1 MTTEPGGPADLSRV
15 HLVGVGGAGMSG
27 IARVLLARGADV
39 SGCDARESRVLD
51 ALRQLGADVRVGH
64 DREHVVRA
72 GPGVT
77 VIVSSAIRPDSDELV
92 AAREQGNPILRR
104 GAALAAL
111 MEGNRGIAIAGTHG
125 KTTTTSMLTVALQQ
139 AGLDPSFAIGGDLN
153 EPGSN
158 AHQGSGDVFVA
169 EADESDGSFL
179 LLAPEIAVVTNVEAD
194 HLDHYGDAAAVDAA
208 FDAFVGRIR
217 TGGTLVACAD
227 DAGARRLAGFARA
240 AGVDVRTYGESADA
254 DVRIVELVLTE
265 SGGSVTTV
273 ADSSGEIARQV
284 LSVPGRHN
292 ALNATAALAVVQR
305 LGVPLALVADGL
317 ASFAGARRR
326 METKGRARGVR
337 VVDSYA
343 HHPTEVTADLRA
355 ARQLAGDGRVVAA
368 FQPHLYSRTAFFAA
382 EFGRALS
389 AADVVVVMDMYGARE
404 DPVPGV
410 TGALIA
416 DAIPPGTE
424 VHYEP
429 SWVAVPPLLA
439 ALAHRGDL
447 VITLGAGDIT
457 QLGPVVLDEL
467 TVR

>member
-1 MTTEPGGPADLSRV
+1 MSRSTADADLSKV
-15 HLVGVGGAGMSG
+15 HLIGVGGAGMSG
-27 IARVLLARGADV
+27 IARVLLARGASV
-39 SGCDARESRVLD
+39 SGCDARDSRVLE
-51 ALRQLGADVRVGH
+51 ALRQIGADVHVGH
-64 DREHVVRA
+64 DRAHVVRA
-72 GPGVT
+72 GRDAT
-77 VIVSSAIRPDSDELV
+77 VVVSSAIRADNDELV
-92 AAREQGNPILRR
+92 AAREQGNVVLKR

-111 MEGNRGIAIAGTHG
+111 MAGNRGIAVAGTHG

-208 FDAFVGRIR
+208 FDAFIDRIR
-217 TGGTLVACAD
+217 PGGTLVACAD
-227 DAGARRLAGFARA
+227 DPGARRVADVARA
-240 AGVDVRTYGESADA
+240 HGVDVRTYGEAADA

-265 SGGSVTTV
+265 TGGSVTTL
-273 ADSSGEIARQV
+273 ADATGEIGRQV

-305 LGVPLALVADGL
+305 LGVPLPQVAEGL
-317 ASFAGARRR
+317 QAFAGARRR
-326 METKGRARGVR
+326 METKGSARGVR

-343 HHPTEVTADLRA
+343 HHPTEVMADLRA

-382 EFGRALS
+382 DFGRALS
-389 AADVVVVMDMYGARE
+389 AADIVVVMDVYGARE

-416 DAIPPGTE
+416 DAVPAGTE

-429 SWVAVPPLLA
+429 SWVSVPPLLA
-439 ALAHRGDL
+439 SLAQRGDL

-467 TVR
+467 TTR